1 MHESNAGPGLWILL
15 IVSAVVIGIPAVTI
29 AAAVLL
35 RARPSRAEF
44 AGSGA
49 GAAAGGAASPTA
61 EASTAEASTAEASTA
76 KASTAE
82 ASTAGPSTA
91 RPDVS
96 AARTQASRVTRFGL
110 AGLGAGVLLGLAL
123 VLQNQA
129 GLAALTCGAG
139 YLIGL
144 LAGEYAAQPPAR
156 GQQRA
161 AALHARRPGDYVPR
175 WAAAVVLAAALLM
188 LAAVI
193 VFALAPPIRY
203 GPWRP
208 VPGQSIVLPGGT
220 TSWPGLRPASAGLV
234 FAAVVLLLGL
244 AAFRRIASRPQLTDP
259 GQQALDELLRR
270 QAGRAITG
278 AVLSLQ
284 LMLLAAYLLAGSAGL
299 AVPTAAVSPGVH
311 LGNRIM
317 VLAGL
322 ACAAGSIVSWLVLSG
337 WMRRRPAAV
346 PSAEA
351 MLRPEG

>member
-15 IVSAVVIGIPAVTI
+15 IVSALFIGIPAVTI

-35 RARPSRAEF
+35 RARPSR
-44 AGSGA
+44 SG
-49 GAAAGGAASPTA
+49 TA
-61 EASTAEASTAEASTA
+61 ETSTAQPSTAQPSTA
-76 KASTAE
+76 PADV
-82 ASTAGPSTA
+82 STA

-96 AARTQASRVTRFGL
+96 AARNQAGRITRFGL
-110 AGLGAGVLLGLAL
+110 AGLGVGVLLGLAL

-129 GLAALTCGAG
+129 DLAALTCGAG

-144 LAGEYAAQPPAR
+144 LIGEYAAQPPAR

-161 AALHARRPGDYVPR
+161 AALRARRPGDYVPR
-175 WAAAVVLAAALLM
+175 WAAAMVLAAVVLM
-188 LAAVI
+188 LAALI
-193 VFALAPPIRY
+193 VFAIAPAVSY

-208 VPGQSIVLPGGT
+208 FPGQSFALPGGT
-220 TSWPGLRPASAGLV
+220 TSWPGLRGPLAGLV

-244 AAFRRIASRPQLTDP
+244 AALRRIASRPQLTDP

-284 LMLLAAYLLAGSAGL
+284 LMLLAAYLLAGSGGL
-299 AVPTAAVSPGVH
+299 AVPTAVASPGAY

-337 WMRRRPAAV
+337 WMRWRPSGGSA
-346 PSAEA
+346 AEA
-351 MLRPEG
+351 VLRPEG

>member
-1 MHESNAGPGLWILL
+1 MHESNAGPGLWFLV
-15 IVSAVVIGIPAVTI
+15 IVSAVFIGIPAVTI

-35 RARPSRAEF
+35 RARPSR
-44 AGSGA
+44 SG
-49 GAAAGGAASPTA
+49 TA
-61 EASTAEASTAEASTA
+61 EARIAKSSTAKSSTAETSTPPPSTPPPGTPRPG
-76 KASTAE
+76 TAP
-82 ASTAGPSTA
+82 ADGTTA

-96 AARTQASRVTRFGL
+96 AARNQAGRITRFGL
-110 AGLGAGVLLGLAL
+110 AGLGVGVLLGLAL

-129 GLAALTCGAG
+129 DLAALTCGAG

-144 LAGEYAAQPPAR
+144 LIGEYAAQPPAR
-156 GQQRA
+156 GLQRA
-161 AALHARRPGDYVPR
+161 AALRARRPGDYVPR
-175 WAAAVVLAAALLM
+175 WAAAAVVAAVVLM
-188 LAAVI
+188 LAALI
-193 VFALAPPIRY
+193 VFAIAPAVSY

-208 VPGQSIVLPGGT
+208 FPGQSFALPGGT
-220 TSWPGLRPASAGLV
+220 TSWPGLRAPLAGLV

-244 AAFRRIASRPQLTDP
+244 AALRRIASRPQLTDP

-284 LMLLAAYLLAGSAGL
+284 LMLLAAYLLAGSDGL
-299 AVPTAAVSPGVH
+299 AVPTAVVSPGAY

-322 ACAAGSIVSWLVLSG
+322 ACVAGSIVSWLVLSG
-337 WMRRRPAAV
+337 WMRRRPAGGS
-346 PSAEA
+346 PAEA